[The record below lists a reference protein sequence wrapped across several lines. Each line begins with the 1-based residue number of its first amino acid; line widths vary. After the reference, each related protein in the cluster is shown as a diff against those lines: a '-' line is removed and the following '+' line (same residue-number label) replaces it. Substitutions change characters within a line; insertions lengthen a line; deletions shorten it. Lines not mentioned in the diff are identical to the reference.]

1 MLLLYTVILGNR
13 AKIII
18 HKLHKCQYTTY
29 LNPAQKIKNGMEL
42 KLDFH
47 ETIMCNLLLI
57 LKGFFF
63 LGGGVDS

>member
-47 ETIMCNLLLI
+47 ETIM
-57 LKGFFF
+57 
-63 LGGGVDS
+63 